1 MPYFRLYLVKLF
13 VASAIRSCE
22 AEPMRPSFRRWIK
35 GLAWLILSIFTLA
48 FLMTAY
54 LVVTIA
60 TKGLCVTVERQTLS
74 SVPGLEFVVEDK
86 QCGLAGAVQ
95 IRTIL
100 VARSTGVLSWF
111 GLGRSEIFKALGDP
125 EVPPV
130 VTAIDPHT
138 VRISINWVGETIFA
152 KDRWQDITILYDIDR
167 VARPSE
173 NDPPRR

>member
-1 MPYFRLYLVKLF
+1 MRL
-13 VASAIRSCE
+13 
-22 AEPMRPSFRRWIK
+22 SFRRWIK

-54 LVVTIA
+54 LVATIA
-60 TKGLCVTVERQTLS
+60 TEGLCVTVERQTLS

-86 QCGLAGAVQ
+86 QCGLGGAVQ
-95 IRTIL
+95 VRTIF
-100 VARSTGVLSWF
+100 VARSTGPLSWF
-111 GLGRSEIFKALGDP
+111 GWGRSEIFKAFGDP
-125 EVPPV
+125 EEAPV

-138 VRISINWVGETIFA
+138 VRISISWVGATIFA